1 MLKSAYNKFKE
12 KSLRE
17 RFLFVLGFLFF
28 FLYLVLGLVV
38 IFWDQFFTRT
48 FPIIMEPVYR
58 IALGVVLIVYSFLRF
73 VRFYNS
79 NRD

>member
-1 MLKSAYNKFKE
+1 MLKNVFNNFQE
-12 KSLRE
+12 KSLKE

-38 IFWDQFFTRT
+38 IFWDLIFLKK
-48 FPIIMEPVYR
+48 FPLLMLPIYR

>member
-1 MLKSAYNKFKE
+1 MLKNVLNNFQE
-12 KSLRE
+12 KSLKE

-38 IFWDQFFTRT
+38 IFWDLIFLKK
-48 FPIIMEPVYR
+48 FPLLMLPIYR